1 MKSIRLAAAA
11 IAAITVLAACGSD
24 ETSSDTPTSEVQA
37 APETTHDHGDAEHD
51 HGDAEHTHDDAI
63 EVGAE
68 NAPTLD
74 LVLVED
80 PAGGWNLRLD
90 TTNFVFA
97 PEHVSTEHVAGEGH
111 AHLYVDG
118 IKLTRIYGQWHQL
131 PTLPPGEHTI
141 RVDLSANDHSP
152 LSSDGTLISDT
163 EILVV
168 PGDSATQADVNVEV
182 VVSDGQVEGG
192 VQTVEVPIGSL
203 VRLSVTA
210 DVDDQLHLHGYDVYA
225 TVAPTQPG
233 VLLFDADIPGV
244 FEVELEGRGQTVVEF
259 EVS

>member
-1 MKSIRLAAAA
+1 MKSIRLAATATA
-11 IAAITVLAACGSD
+11 VIMILAACGSD
-24 ETSSDTPTSEVQA
+24 EASSNGPTSEVQS
-37 APETTHDHGDAEHD
+37 APTAT
-51 HGDAEHTHDDAI
+51 HTHDEAI
-63 EVGAE
+63 EVGTE

-97 PEHVSTEHVAGEGH
+97 PERVSTEHVAGEGH

-118 IKLTRIYGQWHQL
+118 IKITRIYAQWHQL
-131 PTLPPGEHTI
+131 PTLQPGEHTI

-152 LSSDGTLISDT
+152 LSSGGTLISDT

-168 PGDSATQADVNVEV
+168 PGDGDTQADLSVEV
-182 VVSDGQVEGG
+182 VVANGQVQGG
-192 VQTVEVPIGSL
+192 VETVEVPLGSS

-225 TVAPTQPG
+225 TVSPTQPG
-233 VLLFDADIPGV
+233 VVLFEADIPGV